1 MAKDM
6 KTGVG
11 FIIPAAGVVGFF
23 TSLFLGEHLI
33 SIIVA
38 VLGILAW
45 FAYMLVMESHVP
57 REMGNMII
65 LFGVLLSLGIF
76 SGFGI
81 KQNIWG
87 GMELEPEG
95 AIFSLIILFFAILS
109 GLNFRNQQ
117 AAASI
122 TPAQENRLSDEDRK
136 LVVDAIN
143 SAEENRNSF
152 DKNEPKIIVL
162 NQESQNTEEKKSE
175 DKSLDSDQTKVNDPY
190 GLTHNPYFA
199 YPPEYYYDDE
209 EDDEYEEDGEYE
221 EDWEEDWE
229 EEEQQK

>member
-81 KQNIWG
+81 KQNMWG
-87 GMELEPEG
+87 GMELQPEG

-117 AAASI
+117 TASLI
-122 TPAQENRLSDEDRK
+122 SPLQESGLSDEDRK
-136 LVVDAIN
+136 LVAKAIN
-143 SAEENRNSF
+143 SAEESRNSSG
-152 DKNEPKIIVL
+152 KNDPKIIVV
-162 NQESQNTEEKKSE
+162 NQESESAEKKKSE

-209 EDDEYEEDGEYE
+209 EDDEYEED
-221 EDWEEDWE
+221 WEEDWE

>member
-1 MAKDM
+1 
-6 KTGVG
+6 
-11 FIIPAAGVVGFF
+11 
-23 TSLFLGEHLI
+23 
-33 SIIVA
+33 
-38 VLGILAW
+38 
-45 FAYMLVMESHVP
+45 
-57 REMGNMII
+57 MII

-117 AAASI
+117 AAALI
-122 TPAQENRLSDEDRK
+122 TPERENRLSDEDRK

-143 SAEENRNSF
+143 SAEENRSSF

>member
-81 KQNIWG
+81 KQNMWG
-87 GMELEPEG
+87 GMELQPEG

-117 AAASI
+117 TATLLS
-122 TPAQENRLSDEDRK
+122 PVQEGGLSDEDRK
-136 LVVDAIN
+136 LVAKAIN
-143 SAEENRNSF
+143 SAEENRNSSG
-152 DKNEPKIIVL
+152 KNEPKIIVV
-162 NQESQNTEEKKSE
+162 NQDSQSAETKNYE
-175 DKSLDSDQTKVNDPY
+175 DKSADSDQLKANDPY
-190 GLTHNPYFA
+190 GLSHNPYFA
-199 YPPEYYYDDE
+199 YPPDYYYDEE
-209 EDDEYEEDGEYE
+209 EDDEYEEEWEDE
-221 EDWEEDWE
+221 EEWE

>member
-81 KQNIWG
+81 KQNMWG
-87 GMELEPEG
+87 GMELQPEG

-117 AAASI
+117 TASLVSPI
-122 TPAQENRLSDEDRK
+122 QESRLSDEDRK
-136 LVVDAIN
+136 LVAKAIN
-143 SAEENRNSF
+143 SAEESRNLSG
-152 DKNEPKIIVL
+152 KNDPKIIVV
-162 NQESQNTEEKKSE
+162 NQESESAEKKNSE
-175 DKSLDSDQTKVNDPY
+175 HKSVDSDQLKASDPY
-190 GLTHNPYFA
+190 GLSHNPYFA
-199 YPPEYYYDDE
+199 YPPDYYYDEE
-209 EDDEYEEDGEYE
+209 EDDEYEEDWDDE
-221 EDWEEDWE
+221 EEWE
-229 EEEQQK
+229 EEEEQK